1 MRNEAREGTIPSVPD
16 PIRRPPV
23 QIPRPSARWLRAV
36 VDGPFG
42 FVEQAFGLAK
52 VESLAQRIES
62 GDPSIPVMERVLEAT
77 GIRPK
82 CEASEF
88 ERIPATGS
96 VLVCSNHPLGGAD
109 STALLGLALRRRRDV
124 KILTNGIL
132 SRFPFLAE
140 HCIFVDPFGGAD
152 AARRNA
158 HSLREALAWLKA
170 GHALL
175 AFPAGEV
182 SARAWGRWAPCDPP
196 WSTIPARMALAAK
209 ARVVPVWCEGSNSE
223 FFHAAGLVHPR
234 LRTALLPSEF
244 VARLGAEV
252 EFHIG
257 RGIATDALNLD
268 AEALTRLVRGRSE
281 LLRSRA
287 PVERLA
293 APMEPVAASEST
305 REELAAEFAAL
316 PASSLLFA
324 EAGYEV
330 FVARASQFPRAMRE
344 IGRLR
349 ELAFRAVGEG
359 TGRACDIDR
368 FDETY
373 EQIVVWHPGNRE
385 IVGGY
390 RAGTVAEVTRDAGV
404 SGLYTSTLFD
414 YSPRIVAELGDAV
427 ELGRSFVRPE
437 YQRQP
442 LPLSFLWRGI
452 GVFMLTRGLRRMFGP
467 VSISND
473 YTSMSQELIMQ
484 FLERHRLSA
493 PFAPLVKPRNPRE
506 RLGIA
511 GWTEREA
518 AEATKDLL
526 QVERLVEEIERGQ
539 RAVPVL
545 LRQYLRLNARL
556 LAFNVDPDF
565 GDVVDALMIVDLTQ
579 IDDRIIRHYAGD
591 AGLAAFRLR
600 YAERSQD
607 AAGNG

>member
-1 MRNEAREGTIPSVPD
+1 MTSPSP
-16 PIRRPPV
+16 RPPV
-23 QIPRPSARWLRAV
+23 EIPRPRTRWLRAV
-36 VDGPFG
+36 VDGPLG
-42 FVEQAFGLAK
+42 LVEQALGLAK
-52 VESLAQRIES
+52 VESLAQQVES
-62 GDPSIPVMERVLEAT
+62 GDPSKPVMERVLDAT

-82 CEASEF
+82 CEAAEF
-88 ERIPATGS
+88 ERIPATGA

-109 STALLGLALRRRRDV
+109 STALLGLVARRRRDV
-124 KILTNGIL
+124 RILTNGVMA
-132 SRFPFLAE
+132 RFPFLAD

-158 HSLREALAWLKA
+158 RALREALDWLRA
-170 GHALL
+170 GHALV

-182 SARAWGRWAPCDPP
+182 SARAWSRWTPCDPP

-209 ARVVPVWCEGSNSE
+209 ARVVPIWCEGSNSE

-244 VARLGAEV
+244 VSRLGAEV

-257 RGIATDALNLD
+257 RPIATEGLDLD
-268 AEALTRLVRGRSE
+268 AEGLTRLVRGRSE
-281 LLRSRA
+281 LLRSR
-287 PVERLA
+287 P
-293 APMEPVAASEST
+293 PVARVATPREPGSASEST
-305 REELAAEFAAL
+305 PEQLAAEIASL
-316 PASSLLFA
+316 PPSARLFA

-330 FVARASQFPRAMRE
+330 YVARARDFPRTMRE

-359 TGRACDIDR
+359 TGRTCDLDR

-373 EQIVVWHPGNRE
+373 EQIVVWNPENRE
-385 IVGGY
+385 VVGGY
-390 RAGTVAEVTRDAGV
+390 RAGTVAEVTRDAGIA
-404 SGLYTSTLFD
+404 GLYTSTLFE
-414 YSPRIVAELGDAV
+414 YSPRILAELGDAV
-427 ELGRSFVRPE
+427 ELGRSFVRLE

-493 PFAPLVKPRNPRE
+493 PFAPLVKPRNPRT
-506 RLGIA
+506 RSGIA
-511 GWTEREA
+511 SWTERES

-526 QVERLVEEIERGQ
+526 HVERLVEEIERGQ

-556 LAFNVDPDF
+556 LAFNVDADF
-565 GDVVDALMIVDLTQ
+565 GDVVDALMIVDLAQ
-579 IDDRIIRHYAGD
+579 IDERIIRHYAGD
-591 AGLAAFRLR
+591 DGLAVFRQRFPTETGPGLSGR
-600 YAERSQD
+600 
-607 AAGNG
+607 